1 MNKYLDMIGSKM
13 KEIYEK
19 IFYIFIITIF
29 IIVLMVFAQKL
40 YNNIG
45 EGLTNYNNSDNNSNP
60 NIVVVQT
67 YEDNISDANSL
78 TTDNNIAIA
87 LTNRLD
93 ILYSELSDLFSKSY
107 ISTLTVGE
115 VKIGSNDSPYS
126 AVITGSEPNQII
138 DFSIPIG
145 ATGPIGSR
153 GPTGP
158 AGKIGIKGPVG
169 PDGPIGLSCQS

>member
-1 MNKYLDMIGSKM
+1 MR
-13 KEIYEK
+13 EVYEK
-19 IFYIFIITIF
+19 LFYIFIITIF
-29 IIVLMVFAQKL
+29 IIVLMVFVQKL
-40 YNNIG
+40 YNSI
-45 EGLTNYNNSDNNSNP
+45 EGLTNYDNSDDNYDP
-60 NIVVVQT
+60 NILVVQT
-67 YEDNISDANSL
+67 GDDSTSNINTL
-78 TTDNNIAIA
+78 ITDNSIAVE
-87 LTNRLD
+87 LNDRLD
-93 ILYSELSDLFSKSY
+93 ILYSELSELFSKSY
-107 ISTLTVGE
+107 ISKLTVGN
-115 VKIGSNDSPYS
+115 VAIGDIGGSYS